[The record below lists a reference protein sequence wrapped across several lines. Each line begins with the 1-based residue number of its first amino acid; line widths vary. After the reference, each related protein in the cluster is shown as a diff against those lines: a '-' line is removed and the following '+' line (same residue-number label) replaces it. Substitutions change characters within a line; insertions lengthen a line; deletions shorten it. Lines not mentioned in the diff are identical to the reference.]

1 MEAITSSPRLTQLY
15 DGLERD
21 AFVIRQNSA
30 PIIQA
35 LIHPRRRQTWSP
47 SVERQCKR
55 LSASPWLPA
64 SSYTLRLLLLRRPRP
79 SDGDPDKYALLSPV
93 TILRTRTL
101 QLIPRSP
108 VSFPGDFSCLASC
121 SVSRRSWGDTEYRL
135 FQ

>member
-21 AFVIRQNSA
+21 AFVIRQNPA

-101 QLIPRSP
+101 QLILRSP
-108 VSFPGDFSCLASC
+108 VSFPGDFSCLAPF
-121 SVSRRSWGDTEYRL
+121 SVSCRSWGDTEYRH